1 MSFVQMVE
9 FRTRN
14 VDAVIAL
21 DNDWQRKTAG
31 RFPVRRTIITQDHE
45 DPDRCRMLMF
55 FDNYETAV
63 ANAKLPES
71 TALAKQFEAMV
82 SGEVRYFHM
91 DVVDDVYS

>member
-31 RFPVRRTIITQDHE
+31 RFPVRRTIITRDHE
-45 DPDRCRMLMF
+45 DPERCRMLVF
-55 FDNYETAV
+55 FDTYEA
-63 ANAKLPES
+63 AMGNAKLPES
-71 TALAKQFEAMV
+71 RALAAQFEAMV
-82 SGEVRYFHM
+82 SGEVRRFNL
-91 DVVDDVYS
+91 DVVDDNYS